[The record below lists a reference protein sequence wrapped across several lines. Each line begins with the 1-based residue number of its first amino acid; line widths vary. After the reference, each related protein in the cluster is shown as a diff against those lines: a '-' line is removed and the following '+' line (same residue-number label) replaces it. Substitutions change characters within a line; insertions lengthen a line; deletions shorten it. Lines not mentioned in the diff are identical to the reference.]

1 MRTWITRT
9 QPGADRLAKALNAH
23 GYGAFTAPVLGID
36 RVPSPPPTG
45 SFDWVVF
52 VSEHAVAEAVV
63 NGCLHASW
71 RGCPTVAIGA
81 PAERLLRE
89 HGVVPSM
96 ALAASAEDL
105 VEKLRRPP
113 KRMLIVKGEGGRD
126 TLQRWLH
133 EAGNEAVEWNV
144 YRRRPL
150 ALNIAG
156 EAIDAIVVGSGEGLQ
171 VVQRLWFDDD
181 REAAVPLLAPS
192 ARVGDLAARLGFRNV
207 VVTLGAN
214 PDAVLQ
220 GLCALTQPKE
230 RARGLRGR
238 SA

>member
-1 MRTWITRT
+1 MRIWITRT
-9 QPGADRLAKALNAH
+9 QPGAERLAKALTAH
-23 GYGAFTAPVLGID
+23 GYGNFTAPVLGID
-36 RVPSPPPTG
+36 RVPSQPPAG

-52 VSEHAVAEAVV
+52 VSEHAVAEAVA
-63 NGCLHASW
+63 NGCLHAAW

-89 HGVVPSM
+89 HGIVPSM
-96 ALAASAEDL
+96 APVASAEDL
-105 VEKLRRPP
+105 IEKLQRPP

-126 TLQRWLH
+126 TLQRWLRDDGS
-133 EAGNEAVEWNV
+133 EAAEWNV

-150 ALNIAG
+150 APKIAD
-156 EAIDAIVVGSGEGLQ
+156 EAIDAIAIGSGEGLQ
-171 VVQRLWFDDD
+171 VVQKLWFADD
-181 REAAVPLLAPS
+181 REAAVPILAPS

-220 GLCALTQPKE
+220 GLCALAQPKE
-230 RARGLRGR
+230 RSRGVRGR